1 MTLLEKLQ
9 QRIDAEAAEIVRLTQ
24 EATANVAEARR
35 RKGILELV
43 EAKVK
48 AEPDLETLLALL
60 SEAGITVV
68 R

>member
-35 RKGILELV
+35 RKGILEQV
-43 EAKVK
+43 AAKVQ